1 MAVAAFALVL
11 AVPAAWG
18 QRGGMR
24 GGGVAHSVGIVHG
37 SGSFSHSVGM
47 TGMRGGPM
55 GSNHS
60 GFHSCINC
68 VHSHPNHFHAGF
80 RWRFGYPYY
89 GYGYSWPWY
98 WDTSSYDNNDS
109 SYQADASRQ
118 IDDLSQ
124 QVQQLREQLDASQSA
139 QYRSGPPAPPP
150 SEIGPQPVRQD
161 REKLPATPDLAT
173 VLVFRDQRIQ
183 EVKNYAIVGKTLVVI
198 ADERQRKIPLADL
211 DLDATTKL
219 NEERGVDFQLPR

>member
-1 MAVAAFALVL
+1 
-11 AVPAAWG
+11 
-18 QRGGMR
+18 MR
-24 GGGVAHSVGIVHG
+24 GGGAAHSGGISHG
-37 SGSFSHSVGM
+37 SGFSSHSVGM
-47 TGMRGGPM
+47 NGMHGGSM
-55 GSNHS
+55 GSHHS

-68 VHSHPNHFHAGF
+68 VHSHPHHFHAGF
-80 RWRFGYPYY
+80 HWRFGYPYY

-150 SEIGPQPVRQD
+150 PAETGPQPIRQQD
-161 REKLPATPDLAT
+161 KQKLPAPPDLAT

-183 EVKNYAIVGKTLVVI
+183 EVSNYAILGKNLVVI